1 MIRLELLFAFALGAI
16 GLLILGAALYGLR
29 RLMRRRRE
37 RLLNRTIGAAVDT
50 ELQGNLRRRGI
61 ESIQQQFTITRRA
74 AVPLGLVVTVSLAT
88 IPLLDRIPAAL
99 LSLTVGV
106 ITVLIGVA
114 ARPFI
119 ENVIAGLVISISKVI
134 RIGDTVKIDE
144 WYGTIEDINTTHTTI
159 KLWDWRRY
167 VLPNSRMLAREF
179 TNYSLHDNFV
189 WACVEFWVD
198 PGADLERV
206 EQLAVKAMQSSTAL
220 QHHEEPRFWVLGFE
234 RDAVKCW
241 VAGWAD
247 SPADAW
253 SLRSDAGR
261 ALAASL
267 HEAGIGTHRLQVSTD
282 SIVPPVSPPVPSV
295 VR

>member
-167 VLPNSRMLAREF
+167 V
-179 TNYSLHDNFV
+179 
-189 WACVEFWVD
+189 
-198 PGADLERV
+198 
-206 EQLAVKAMQSSTAL
+206 
-220 QHHEEPRFWVLGFE
+220 
-234 RDAVKCW
+234 
-241 VAGWAD
+241 
-247 SPADAW
+247 
-253 SLRSDAGR
+253 
-261 ALAASL
+261 
-267 HEAGIGTHRLQVSTD
+267 
-282 SIVPPVSPPVPSV
+282 
-295 VR
+295 